1 MNQPRANRYFI
12 WSLLIF
18 FGGMIIFG
26 ITHNANK
33 RADLKGEQVAHTDC
47 TVFKKYDKK
56 MSRGRAADLNYFID
70 SSCGLFRAD
79 SKALSDTLEVG
90 KAYNWSSTV
99 GNWANKP
106 TIVSVESSSIFGQN
120 ETS

>member
-1 MNQPRANRYFI
+1 MNHPRANRIFM
-12 WSLLIF
+12 WSLLVF

-33 RADLKGEQVAHTDC
+33 RADLRGEQVTHTEC
-47 TVFKKYDKK
+47 TVLEKYDKK
-56 MSRGRAADLNYFID
+56 MSRGRAADRNYFID

-79 SKALSDTLEVG
+79 NKDLSDTLEVG
-90 KAYNWSSTV
+90 QDYNWSATV

-106 TIVSVESSSIFGQN
+106 TIISVEP
-120 ETS
+120 

>member
-1 MNQPRANRYFI
+1 MNNRLAHRIFM

-26 ITHNANK
+26 LTHYANK
-33 RADLKGEQVAHTDC
+33 RADLKGEKVAHTEC
-47 TVFKKYDKK
+47 TVYEKYDKK
-56 MSRGRAADLNYFID
+56 MSRGMAADRNYFID

-106 TIVSVESSSIFGQN
+106 TITSVES
-120 ETS
+120 TSFFQ

>member
-1 MNQPRANRYFI
+1 MV
-12 WSLLIF
+12 

-26 ITHNANK
+26 ITHSATK
-33 RADLKGEQVAHTDC
+33 RADLAGEQAAHTEC
-47 TVFKKYDKK
+47 TVFEKYDKK
-56 MSRGRAADLNYFID
+56 VSRGRAADRNYFID

-90 KAYNWSSTV
+90 KAYNWSSTI

-106 TIVSVESSSIFGQN
+106 TIVSVESSSFLSQN
-120 ETS
+120 ED